1 MPTST
6 TEVTVARL
14 GHPGAPSAGF
24 TLLELLV
31 VLSLAALAV
40 GVVGGGA
47 QAYLDR
53 ARYQQTVRDVASQ
66 LQQARL
72 RSLDDG
78 RSVLVSYQPQT
89 RQLRIAGQPVLELPP
104 KVELNWQPLAA
115 APRPVASGS
124 EPIFL
129 FNADGG
135 ARGGPLVVSRA
146 GRGVRFQVNWLL
158 GLVEQLPEHGEPAR

>member
-6 TEVTVARL
+6 TE
-14 GHPGAPSAGF
+14 GGAPRTRHASSSSAGF

-31 VLSLAALAV
+31 VLSLAALATT
-40 GVVGGGA
+40 VVGGGA
-47 QAYLDR
+47 QAYLER
-53 ARYQQTVRDVASQ
+53 SRYQQTVRDLASQ
-66 LQQARL
+66 LRQARL

-78 RSVLVSYQPQT
+78 DSVLVSYQPQT
-89 RQLRIAGQPVLELPP
+89 RQLRVAGQPVLELPQA
-104 KVELNWQPLAA
+104 VELDWQPLAA
-115 APRPVASGS
+115 GPRLVPDGS
-124 EPIFL
+124 TPIFL

-158 GLVEQLPEHGEPAR
+158 GLVEQLPEHGETTR